1 MIGRGVDRRRCGRGD
16 DSAGH
21 RGTSARQAAP
31 RRAHEGNRQKKARE
45 REMNRRLE
53 LLSVLFALSAGVVGG
68 GVTSLA
74 DELSRIEAFGG
85 ELRSA
90 VLSLSAPP
98 GAIATETNPNY
109 KGAAA
114 PAPAA
119 PPSPAAA
126 DWPSYNKTL
135 TSERF
140 SDLSQI
146 NTKNVAKLKV
156 LCTYDTW
163 RLSSF
168 ETGPI
173 MVEGAL
179 IATTEFDIFS
189 IDPSTCAEN
198 WRVHEE
204 YPAYILPTNRGA
216 AYLDGRLFRGTDDGR
231 VLAYDFKTG
240 KRLWETPIADQTKGE
255 SVPAAPVAWNG
266 LVFIG
271 NAGGDFK
278 GAKGHMYALDAKTG
292 KIAWQFFL
300 VPKSESDI
308 VRGPEG
314 ASPLDTSTWKNI
326 PGAPISGGGNWT
338 STTLDPT
345 TGLLYVPVGN
355 PAPDYDNTVRQ
366 GDNLFTGSVV
376 VLDAKTG
383 AYKNHFQLV
392 PRDWHDWDVSNPPA
406 LIKTMGGKRLMAV
419 SPKDGHLYGFDL
431 ADSKLLYRTPVTR
444 IENAE
449 EPFAV
454 DKDVHF
460 CPGSGGG
467 EEWNSPAY
475 DPLTNL
481 IFTGDVDWCVTVRL
495 QTREEIVAS
504 PLGQIW
510 TGEKSLNPFNE
521 FGKFTRADGVW
532 AGWLYATDA
541 DTGVWKWRLKSN
553 YPILSGVTPTAGGL
567 VFFGDMGG
575 NFYALDAAT
584 GQKLWGQKIGGAL
597 GGGVITYTVNGTQK
611 VAVAT
616 GYVSPA
622 FPVEIRRAKIAILGV
637 EGDTGSK

>member
-1 MIGRGVDRRRCGRGD
+1 
-16 DSAGH
+16 
-21 RGTSARQAAP
+21 
-31 RRAHEGNRQKKARE
+31 
-45 REMNRRLE
+45 MNRRLE
-53 LLSVLFALSAGVVGG
+53 LLSIVLFALDAGVVGG
-68 GVTSLA
+68 ITPSRA
-74 DELSRIEAFGG
+74 DEAGIEVDVGDLRG
-85 ELRSA
+85 EI
-90 VLSLSAPP
+90 LSLFAPP

-119 PPSPAAA
+119 PPSPTAA

-146 NTKNVAKLKV
+146 NAKNVARLKV

-163 RLSSF
+163 RLTAF
-168 ETGPI
+168 ETGLI

-179 IATTEFDIFS
+179 IGTTEFDIFS
-189 IDPSTCAEN
+189 INPSTCAEN
-198 WRVHEE
+198 WRSHEE

-216 AYLDGRLFRGTDDGR
+216 AYLDGMLFRGTDDGR

-240 KRLWETPIADQTKGE
+240 KRLWETRIADPTKGE
-255 SVPAAPVAWNG
+255 SVPAAPIAWQG

-278 GAKGHMYALDAKTG
+278 GGKGHMYALDAKTG
-292 KIAWQFFL
+292 KIVWQFFL
-300 VPKSESDI
+300 VPKTEGDI

-326 PGAPISGGGNWT
+326 PGAPISGGGAWT
-338 STTLDPT
+338 STTLDPAS
-345 TGLLYVPVGN
+345 GLLYVPVGN
-355 PAPDYDNTVRQ
+355 PGPDFDNSVRQ
-366 GDNLFTGSVV
+366 GDNLFTASVV

-431 ADSKLLYRTPVTR
+431 ADNKLLYRTPVTR

-460 CPGSGGG
+460 CPGAVGG

-481 IFTGDVDWCVTVRL
+481 IFTPEVEWCTTVKL
-495 QTREEIVAS
+495 QTREEIAAA
-504 PLGQIW
+504 PLGQVW
-510 TGEKSLNPFNE
+510 TGEKALDPFNE
-521 FGKFTRADGVW
+521 FGEFSRTDRVW

-553 YPILSGVTPTAGGL
+553 YPIFGAVTPTAGGL

-575 NFYALDAAT
+575 NFYALDTTT
-584 GQKLWGQKIGGAL
+584 GQKLWGQKIGGAI
-597 GGGVITYTVNGTQK
+597 GGGVITYAVNGAQK

-622 FPVEIRRAKIAILGV
+622 VPAEIRRAKIEILGL
-637 EGDTGSK
+637 DNASTNQ

>member
-1 MIGRGVDRRRCGRGD
+1 MLAAERFKKGK
-16 DSAGH
+16 
-21 RGTSARQAAP
+21 GT
-31 RRAHEGNRQKKARE
+31 
-45 REMNRRLE
+45 EMNRRLG
-53 LLSVLFALSAGVVGG
+53 LLSTILLALDAGVGG
-68 GVTSLA
+68 GVITSSLA
-74 DELSRIEAFGG
+74 DEAGVETRIG
-85 ELRSA
+85 ELRGA
-90 VLSLSAPP
+90 VLSLLAPV
-98 GAIATETNPNY
+98 GAVATETNPNY
-109 KGAAA
+109 KGVAA
-114 PAPAA
+114 PAAA
-119 PPSPAAA
+119 ASPSSAAA

-140 SDLSQI
+140 SNLNQI

-163 RLSSF
+163 RLTSF

-179 IATTEFDIFS
+179 IGTTEFDIFS

-198 WRVHEE
+198 WRTHEE

-240 KRLWETPIADQTKGE
+240 KRLWETTIADVKKGE
-255 SVPAAPVAWNG
+255 DVPAAPIAWEG

-292 KIAWQFFL
+292 KIVWQFFL
-300 VPKSESDI
+300 VPKTEGDT

-326 PGAPISGGGNWT
+326 PGAPISGGGSWT
-338 STTLDPT
+338 STTLDPAS
-345 TGLLYVPVGN
+345 GLLYVPVGN
-355 PAPDYDNTVRQ
+355 PAPDYDNSVRQ

-383 AYKNHFQLV
+383 AYKKHFQLV
-392 PRDWHDWDVSNPPA
+392 PRDWHDWDVSNPPI
-406 LIKTMGGKRLMAV
+406 LIKTRGGKRLMAV

-431 ADSKLLYRTPVTR
+431 ADDKLLYRTPVTR
-444 IENAE
+444 IENVE

-460 CPGSGGG
+460 CPGAAGG
-467 EEWNSPAY
+467 EEWNSPGY

-481 IFTGDVDWCVTVRL
+481 IFTGDVDWCVTVML
-495 QTREEIVAS
+495 QTREEIAAA
-504 PLGQIW
+504 PLGQLW
-510 TGEKSLNPFNE
+510 TGDRYLDPFNQ
-521 FGKFTRADGVW
+521 FGKFSRADGYW

-553 YPILSGVTPTAGGL
+553 YPIMGAVTPTAGGL
-567 VFFGDMGG
+567 VFFGDLGG
-575 NFYALDAAT
+575 NFYAIDAAT
-584 GQKLWGQKIGGAL
+584 GQKLWGRKIGGAI

-611 VAVAT
+611 VAVTT
-616 GYVSPA
+616 GYVAPA
-622 FPVEIRRAKIAILGV
+622 FPAEIRRARIAILGV
-637 EGDTGSK
+637 EGS

>member
-1 MIGRGVDRRRCGRGD
+1 
-16 DSAGH
+16 
-21 RGTSARQAAP
+21 
-31 RRAHEGNRQKKARE
+31 
-45 REMNRRLE
+45 MNRRLG
-53 LLSVLFALSAGVVGG
+53 LLSIVLFALDAGLVGG
-68 GVTSLA
+68 ITSSRA
-74 DELSRIEAFGG
+74 DEAGIEVDVGDLRG
-85 ELRSA
+85 EI
-90 VLSLSAPP
+90 LSLFAPP

-146 NTKNVAKLKV
+146 NTKNVARLKV

-163 RLSSF
+163 RLTAF
-168 ETGPI
+168 ETGLI

-179 IATTEFDIFS
+179 IGTTEFDIFS
-189 IDPSTCAEN
+189 INPSTCAEN
-198 WRVHEE
+198 WRSHEE

-216 AYLDGRLFRGTDDGR
+216 AYLDGMLFRGTEDGR

-240 KRLWETPIADQTKGE
+240 KRLWETRIADPKKGE
-255 SVPAAPVAWNG
+255 SVPAAPIAWQG

-278 GAKGHMYALDAKTG
+278 GGKGRMYALDAKTG
-292 KIAWQFFL
+292 KIVWQFY
-300 VPKSESDI
+300 PRAQGRRRP

-326 PGAPISGGGNWT
+326 PGAPISGGGAWT
-338 STTLDPT
+338 STTLDPAS
-345 TGLLYVPVGN
+345 GLLYVPVGN
-355 PAPDYDNTVRQ
+355 PAPDFDNSVRQ

-431 ADSKLLYRTPVTR
+431 ADNKLLYRTPVTR

-460 CPGSGGG
+460 CPGAVGG

-481 IFTGDVDWCVTVRL
+481 IFTGDVEWCTTVKL
-495 QTREEIVAS
+495 QTREEIAAA
-504 PLGQIW
+504 PLGQPW
-510 TGEKSLNPFNE
+510 TGEKASNPFNE
-521 FGKFTRADGVW
+521 FGEFSRTDRVW

-553 YPILSGVTPTAGGL
+553 YPIFGGVTPTAGGL

-584 GQKLWGQKIGGAL
+584 GQKLWGQKIGGAI
-597 GGGVITYTVNGTQK
+597 GGGVITYTVNGAQK

-622 FPVEIRRAKIAILGV
+622 LPAEIRRAKIAILGL
-637 EGDTGSK
+637 EGD

>member
-1 MIGRGVDRRRCGRGD
+1 
-16 DSAGH
+16 
-21 RGTSARQAAP
+21 
-31 RRAHEGNRQKKARE
+31 
-45 REMNRRLE
+45 MNRRFE
-53 LLSVLFALSAGVVGG
+53 IIAIALAALAAAPGAGVAQ
-68 GVTSLA
+68 T
-74 DELSRIEAFGG
+74 RIEVGVG
-85 ELRSA
+85 ELRGEI
-90 VLSLSAPP
+90 LSFFAHP
-98 GAIATETNPNY
+98 GAVATETNPNY

-114 PAPAA
+114 PAPVA

-146 NTKNVAKLKV
+146 NTKNVGKLKV

-163 RLSSF
+163 RLTAM
-168 ETGPI
+168 ETGLL
-173 MVEGAL
+173 MVQGAL
-179 IATTEFDIFS
+179 IGTTEFDIFS
-189 IDPSTCAEN
+189 INPATCAEN

-216 AYLDGRLFRGTDDGR
+216 AYLDGMLFRGTQDGR

-240 KRLWETPIADQTKGE
+240 KRLWETTIGDVKKGE
-255 SVPAAPVAWNG
+255 DVPAAPIAWEG
-266 LVFIG
+266 LVFVG

-278 GAKGHMYALDAKTG
+278 GGKGHMYALDAKTG
-292 KIAWQFFL
+292 KIVWQFFL
-300 VPKSESDI
+300 VPKTEGDT

-314 ASPLDTSTWKNI
+314 ASPLDNSTWKNV
-326 PGAPISGGGNWT
+326 PGAPISGGGTWT
-338 STTLDPT
+338 STTLDPAS
-345 TGLLYVPVGN
+345 GLLYVPVGN
-355 PAPDYDNTVRQ
+355 PAPDYDNGVRQ
-366 GDNLFTGSVV
+366 GDNLFTDSVV

-406 LIKTMGGKRLMAV
+406 LIATAGGKKLMAV
-419 SPKDGHLYGFDL
+419 SPKDGFLYGFNL
-431 ADSKLLYRTPVTR
+431 ADNKLLYRTPVTR

-460 CPGSGGG
+460 CPGAGGG

-475 DPLTNL
+475 DPPNNL
-481 IFTGDVDWCVTVRL
+481 IFTGDVDWCTTVRL
-495 QTREEIVAS
+495 QTREEVAAS
-504 PLGQIW
+504 SIGQPW
-510 TGEKSLNPFNE
+510 TAEKSINPFNV

-532 AGWLYATDA
+532 AGWLHAIDA

-553 YPILSGVTPTAGGL
+553 YPITGAVTPTAGGL

-584 GQKLWGQKIGGAL
+584 GQKLWGQKIGGAI
-597 GGGVITYTVNGTQK
+597 GGGVITYTANGAQK

-622 FPVEIRRAKIAILGV
+622 FPVQIRRAEIAILGV
-637 EGDTGSK
+637 EGAP

>member
-1 MIGRGVDRRRCGRGD
+1 M
-16 DSAGH
+16 
-21 RGTSARQAAP
+21 
-31 RRAHEGNRQKKARE
+31 N
-45 REMNRRLE
+45 MNRRFGL
-53 LLSVLFALSAGVVGG
+53 VNIAAVALNMGIVGGVV
-68 GVTSLA
+68 TSSLA
-74 DELSRIEAFGG
+74 DEAGIEARIG
-85 ELRSA
+85 ELRGA
-90 VLSLSAPP
+90 VLSLLAPA
-98 GAIATETNPNY
+98 GAVATETNPNY
-109 KGAAA
+109 KGIAT

-119 PPSPAAA
+119 PPAAAAA

-140 SDLSQI
+140 ANLGQI

-163 RLSSF
+163 RLTSF
-168 ETGPI
+168 ESGLI

-179 IATTEFDIFS
+179 IGTTEFDIFS
-189 IDPSTCAEN
+189 INPATCAEN
-198 WRVHEE
+198 WRTHEE
-204 YPAYILPTNRGA
+204 YPAFVLPTNRGA

-231 VLAYDFKTG
+231 VLAYDVKTG
-240 KRLWETPIADQTKGE
+240 KRLWETTIADAKKSE
-255 SVPAAPVAWNG
+255 NVPAAPIAWEG

-278 GAKGHMYALDAKTG
+278 GAKGQVYALDAKTG
-292 KIAWQFFL
+292 KIVWQFFL
-300 VPKSESDI
+300 VPKTEGDA
-308 VRGPEG
+308 VRGPVA
-314 ASPLDTSTWKNI
+314 ASPLDNSTWKNI
-326 PGAPISGGGNWT
+326 PGVPISGGGNWT
-338 STTLDPT
+338 STTLDPAS
-345 TGLLYVPVGN
+345 GLLYVPVGN
-355 PAPDYDNTVRQ
+355 PAPDFDNSVRQ

-383 AYKNHFQLV
+383 AYRNHFQLV
-392 PRDWHDWDVSNPPA
+392 PRDWHDWDVSNPPV
-406 LIKTMGGKRLMAV
+406 LIKTRGGKRLMVV

-431 ADSKLLYRTPVTR
+431 ADNKRLYRTPVTR
-444 IENAE
+444 IENVE

-460 CPGSGGG
+460 CPGAGGG

-481 IFTGDVDWCVTVRL
+481 IFTGEVDWCVTVKL
-495 QTREEIVAS
+495 QTKEEIAAA
-504 PLGQIW
+504 PLGQPW
-510 TGEKSLNPFNE
+510 TGEKSFNPFNE

-541 DTGVWKWRLKSN
+541 DTGVWKWRVKSN
-553 YPILSGVTPTAGGL
+553 YPILGAVTPTAGGL
-567 VFFGDMGG
+567 VFFGDTGG
-575 NFYALDAAT
+575 NFYAIDAAS
-584 GQKLWGQKIGGAL
+584 GQKLWGQKIGGAI

-622 FPVEIRRAKIAILGV
+622 FPAEIRRAKIAILGI
-637 EGDTGSK
+637 EGEAERK

>member
-1 MIGRGVDRRRCGRGD
+1 
-16 DSAGH
+16 
-21 RGTSARQAAP
+21 
-31 RRAHEGNRQKKARE
+31 
-45 REMNRRLE
+45 MNRRLE
-53 LLSVLFALSAGVVGG
+53 LFSIVLFALNAGVVGG
-68 GVTSLA
+68 GFTSSLA
-74 DELSRIEAFGG
+74 DEAGIEARVG
-85 ELRSA
+85 ELRGEI
-90 VLSLSAPP
+90 LSLLAPA
-98 GAIATETNPNY
+98 GAVATETNPNY

-163 RLSSF
+163 RITSF
-168 ETGPI
+168 ETGLI

-179 IATTEFDIFS
+179 IGTTEFDIFS
-189 IDPSTCAEN
+189 IDPATCAEN
-198 WRVHEE
+198 WRTHEE

-240 KRLWETPIADQTKGE
+240 KRLWEATIADVKKGE
-255 SVPAAPVAWNG
+255 DVPAAPIAWEG

-278 GAKGHMYALDAKTG
+278 GAKGHMYALDAKSG
-292 KIAWQFFL
+292 KIVWQFFL
-300 VPKSESDI
+300 VPKTEGDA

-326 PGAPISGGGNWT
+326 PGAPISGGGSWT
-338 STTLDPT
+338 STTLDPAS
-345 TGLLYVPVGN
+345 GLLYVPVGN
-355 PAPDYDNTVRQ
+355 PAPDYDNSVRQ

-406 LIKTMGGKRLMAV
+406 LIKTRGGKRLMAV

-431 ADSKLLYRTPVTR
+431 ADNKLLYRTPVTR
-444 IENAE
+444 IENVA
-449 EPFAV
+449 EPFTV

-460 CPGSGGG
+460 CPGAAGG
-467 EEWNSPAY
+467 EEWNSPGY

-481 IFTGDVDWCVTVRL
+481 IFTGDVDWCVTVTL
-495 QTREEIVAS
+495 QKREDVVATS
-504 PLGQIW
+504 VGQLW
-510 TGEKSLNPFNE
+510 TGDRYLDPFNQ
-521 FGKFTRADGVW
+521 FGKFSRADGAW

-553 YPILSGVTPTAGGL
+553 YPIMGAVTPTAGGL
-567 VFFGDMGG
+567 VFFGDLGG
-575 NFYALDAAT
+575 NFYAIDAAT
-584 GQKLWGQKIGGAL
+584 GQKLWGRKIGGAI

-611 VAVAT
+611 VAVTT
-616 GYVSPA
+616 GYVAPA
-622 FPVEIRRAKIAILGV
+622 FPAEIRRARIAILGV
-637 EGDTGSK
+637 EGN

>member
-1 MIGRGVDRRRCGRGD
+1 M
-16 DSAGH
+16 
-21 RGTSARQAAP
+21 
-31 RRAHEGNRQKKARE
+31 K
-45 REMNRRLE
+45 RRLG
-53 LLSVLFALSAGVVGG
+53 LVSIMVFALETGVVGG
-68 GVTSLA
+68 GVTSSLA
-74 DELSRIEAFGG
+74 DEAGVEARVG
-85 ELRSA
+85 ELRGA
-90 VLSLSAPP
+90 VLSLLAPA
-98 GAIATETNPNY
+98 GAIATETNPDY
-109 KGAAA
+109 KSAAA

-119 PPSPAAA
+119 P

-146 NTKNVAKLKV
+146 NTNTVGKLKV
-156 LCTYDTW
+156 LCSYDTW
-163 RLSSF
+163 RLTSF

-179 IATTEFDIFS
+179 IGTTEFDIFS

-198 WRVHEE
+198 WRTHEE
-204 YPAYILPTNRGA
+204 YPGYILPTNRGA
-216 AYLDGRLFRGTDDGR
+216 AYLDGMLFRGTDDGR
-231 VLAYDFKTG
+231 ALAYDFKTG
-240 KRLWETPIADQTKGE
+240 KRLWETPIADPAKGE
-255 SVPAAPVAWNG
+255 SVPAAPIAWNG

-278 GAKGHMYALDAKTG
+278 GGKGRMYALDAKTG

-300 VPKSESDI
+300 VPKTEGDI

-314 ASPLDTSTWKNI
+314 ASPLDTSTWKNA
-326 PGAPISGGGNWT
+326 PGVPISGGGAWT
-338 STTLDPT
+338 SFSLDPN

-355 PAPDYDNTVRQ
+355 PAPDYANGVRQ
-366 GDNLFTGSVV
+366 GDNLFTDSVV

-406 LIKTMGGKRLMAV
+406 LIKTRGGKRIMAV
-419 SPKDGHLYGFDL
+419 SPKDGHLYGFNL
-431 ADSKLLYRTPVTR
+431 ADNKLLYRTPVTR
-444 IENAE
+444 IENVE

-460 CPGSGGG
+460 CPGAAGG

-475 DPLTNL
+475 DALTNL
-481 IFTGDVDWCVTVRL
+481 ILTGDVEWCITVKL
-495 QTREEIVAS
+495 QTREEIAAA
-504 PLGQIW
+504 PLGGLW
-510 TGEKSLNPFNE
+510 TGDTYLEPFKQ
-521 FGKFTRADGVW
+521 FGKLSRADGYW
-532 AGWLYATDA
+532 AGWLHATDA

-553 YPILSGVTPTAGGL
+553 YPIVGAVTPTAGGL

-575 NFYALDAAT
+575 NFYAVDAAT
-584 GQKLWGQKIGGAL
+584 GQKLWGQKIGGAI

-622 FPVEIRRAKIAILGV
+622 FPAEIRRAKIAILGV
-637 EGDTGSK
+637 EGDSNR

>member
-1 MIGRGVDRRRCGRGD
+1 
-16 DSAGH
+16 
-21 RGTSARQAAP
+21 
-31 RRAHEGNRQKKARE
+31 
-45 REMNRRLE
+45 MNRRLE
-53 LLSVLFALSAGVVGG
+53 LFSIVLFALNAGVMGG
-68 GVTSLA
+68 GVTSALA
-74 DELSRIEAFGG
+74 DEVGIEVDLGDLRG
-85 ELRSA
+85 EI
-90 VLSLSAPP
+90 LSLFARR
-98 GAIATETNPNY
+98 GAVATETNPNY

-146 NTKNVAKLKV
+146 NTKNVGKLKV

-163 RLSSF
+163 RLTAF
-168 ETGPI
+168 ETGLL

-179 IATTEFDIFS
+179 IGTTEFDIFS
-189 IDPSTCAEN
+189 INPATCAEN
-198 WRVHEE
+198 WRTHEE

-216 AYLDGRLFRGTDDGR
+216 AYLDGMLFRGTQDGR

-240 KRLWETPIADQTKGE
+240 KRLWETSIGDVKKGE
-255 SVPAAPVAWNG
+255 DVPAAPIAWQG

-292 KIAWQFFL
+292 KIVWQFFL
-300 VPKSESDI
+300 VPKTEGDT

-314 ASPLDTSTWKNI
+314 ATPLDTSTWKMVT
-326 PGAPISGGGNWT
+326 GAPISGGGTWT
-338 STTLDPT
+338 STTLDPAS
-345 TGLLYVPVGN
+345 GLLYVPVGN
-355 PAPDYDNTVRQ
+355 PAPDYDNSVRQ

-406 LIKTMGGKRLMAV
+406 LIKTRGGKRLMTLA
-419 SPKDGHLYGFDL
+419 PKDGHLYGFDL
-431 ADSKLLYRTPVTR
+431 ADNKLLYRTPVTR
-444 IENAE
+444 IENVE

-460 CPGSGGG
+460 CPGAAGGG
-467 EEWNSPAY
+467 EWNSPAY
-475 DPLTNL
+475 DPVTNF
-481 IFTGDVDWCVTVRL
+481 IFTGQVDWCVTVKL
-495 QTREEIVAS
+495 QTREEMAAV
-504 PLGQIW
+504 PLGQVW
-510 TGEKSLNPFNE
+510 TGDKNLNPFNV
-521 FGKFTRADGVW
+521 FGKFSRADGFW
-532 AGWLYATDA
+532 AGWLHAVDA

-553 YPILSGVTPTAGGL
+553 YPIMGAVTPTAGGL
-567 VFFGDMGG
+567 VFFGDLGG
-575 NFYALDAAT
+575 NFYGIDAAT
-584 GQKLWGQKIGGAL
+584 GQKLWGQKIGGAI
-597 GGGVITYTVNGTQK
+597 GGGVITYRVNGTQK
-611 VAVAT
+611 VAVTT
-616 GYVSPA
+616 GYVAPA
-622 FPVEIRRAKIAILGV
+622 FPAEIRRAKIAILGL
-637 EGDTGSK
+637 EGS